1 MGRIFPDWSPLKLGI
16 GPNLLYEAVAYV
28 AGMKKEAIVSAVSAE
43 GDAGKA
49 VEKLLLGKEQTS
61 FFAEDLTIG
70 DVYRECEAIATSEG
84 KKSQREKLLAV
95 RKLFANAEPLEGRYL
110 ARLILGELRIGIG
123 EGNVRD
129 AVARAFS
136 LDPALVDHAYQAMND
151 LGEVA
156 RLARQ
161 GEMALS
167 AVHIEVF
174 RRVKMMLAQQGS
186 ISEMVAEHGKVAAEY
201 QYDGTRIQFHK
212 RGGEVRIYSRKLEEV
227 TNALPDVIT
236 KLTAATSHDVI
247 LDGEAVAT
255 KDERPMPFQFV
266 LRTIRRKYDIEA
278 HAEKMELVPY
288 IFDILSLDGET
299 LIDLPFHERRRRLE
313 EALTGHVA
321 PQKVS
326 DDPRALE
333 EFYNAALDAGHE
345 GIMVKDLDSLYQPGV
360 RGKHWIKVKPEVDT
374 LDLAVIGGE
383 WGEGRRAHLFG
394 SFLLA
399 CQDRGQLLA
408 VGKVATG
415 ISDEMLATIYETMK
429 DLVISQ
435 SGKEVTF
442 EPQLV
447 FEVGYSEIQTSPNY
461 ASGFALRFPV
471 SSGSGTTRAWTRSR
485 PSSPSG
491 HAFSANRSPDDP
503 VPLPLLVPL
512 HEGVVLG
519 EEAVDLLEGH
529 LAVEVGVPGIYLG
542 PFLVLQDDLDI
553 GRGLVREPV
562 DHLEGDGGASSS
574 LPVVII
580 SLKVVAPRA

>member
-1 MGRIFPDWSPLKLGI
+1 MLFREFSEICDRIEAISGRLEMIDVLARELPGLDDRELPIFVRFIMGRIFPDWSPLKLGI
-16 GPNLLYEAVAYV
+16 GPNLLYEAIAYV
-28 AGMKKEAIVSAVSAE
+28 AGRKKEAIVAAVSAE
-43 GDAGKA
+43 GDAGTA
-49 VEKLLLGKEQTS
+49 VEKLLGGKEQTS
-61 FFAEDLTIG
+61 FFAEDLAIG

-95 RKLFANAEPLEGRYL
+95 RKLFANAKPLEGRYL

-129 AVARAFS
+129 AIAKAFS
-136 LDPALVDHAYQAMND
+136 LDPAEVDHAYQAMND

-161 GEMALS
+161 GSAALS

-174 RRVKMMLAQQGS
+174 RPIKMMLAQQGS
-186 ISEMVAEHGKVAAEY
+186 IADMVEEHGKVAAEY
-201 QYDGTRIQFHK
+201 KYDGTRIQFHK
-212 RGGEVRIYSRKLEEV
+212 RGSEIRIYSRKLEEV

-236 KLTAATSHDVI
+236 KLTAATSRDVI

-255 KDERPMPFQFV
+255 KDGRPMPFQFV
-266 LRTIRRKYDIEA
+266 LRRFRRKYDIEA
-278 HAEKMELVPY
+278 HAEKIELVPS

-313 EALTGHVA
+313 QALTSHVA
-321 PQKVS
+321 PQRVS
-326 DDPRALE
+326 DDPTALE

-383 WGEGRRAHLFG
+383 WGEGRRAHFFG

-408 VGKVATG
+408 LGKVATG
-415 ISDEMLATIYETMK
+415 ISDEMLAMIYETMK
-429 DLVISQ
+429 DLVVSR

-442 EPQLV
+442 EPRVV

-461 ASGFALRFPV
+461 ASGFALRFPRFV
-471 SSGSGTTRAWTRSR
+471 RIRDDKGVDEIETLESVRSR
-485 PSSPSG
+485 FQRQSQS
-491 HAFSANRSPDDP
+491 
-503 VPLPLLVPL
+503 
-512 HEGVVLG
+512 
-519 EEAVDLLEGH
+519 
-529 LAVEVGVPGIYLG
+529 
-542 PFLVLQDDLDI
+542 
-553 GRGLVREPV
+553 
-562 DHLEGDGGASSS
+562 
-574 LPVVII
+574 
-580 SLKVVAPRA
+580 